1 MNNSL
6 LQIYEVLGGIYGGM
20 TAGLIV
26 NALSLLRYIFKSKA
40 VNIAL
45 DILLSLIT
53 GGIFALTLYHLSS
66 GDFTLYMLAVF
77 FIGFFMTRHFVGR
90 LFKELIHRIFRE
102 KNEKKHGKS

>member
-20 TAGLIV
+20 VAGLIV
-26 NALSLLRYIFKSKA
+26 DALSLLRYIFKSKP

-53 GGIFALTLYHLSS
+53 GGIFALTLYRLSS
-66 GDFTLYMLAVF
+66 GNFTLYMLAVF
-77 FIGFFMTRHFVGR
+77 FIGFFTVRHFTGC
-90 LFKELIHRIFRE
+90 LFREIIHRIFKE
-102 KNEKKHGKS
+102 KNKKKSGKA